1 MPLSNPRSCQP
12 SVYVLLTCHQQ
23 GGMLPPAPSSAGLMC
38 TPRALKRIHFPVS
51 RIVSHLPWKGRHL
64 LKLGTLPA
72 LPGLCHVPGALELK
86 QTCPHLGCIPSC
98 RPTP

>member
-1 MPLSNPRSCQP
+1 MEELGFCEQE
-12 SVYVLLTCHQQ
+12 T
-23 GGMLPPAPSSAGLMC
+23 
-38 TPRALKRIHFPVS
+38 
-51 RIVSHLPWKGRHL
+51 L